1 MIVRRIRNDEL
12 THYGV
17 KGMKWRNHRRNQ
29 HSIPDDGAEISGDK
43 RSHVH
48 LSDKQK
54 ELTKKAN
61 ESRRNVKSLN
71 KARTIADYKAN
82 EVKDK
87 LSGKN
92 DRAESMKKDV
102 QERVDRYLTKG
113 EKSDRH
119 RINSKRKNRENT
131 GKKQINDLK
140 DKREKDKRNIMWNL
154 QKSYNR
160 SVKSDRKKKH
170 K

>member
-1 MIVRRIRNDEL
+1 MVVRRIKNDEL

-17 KGMKWRNHRRNQ
+17 KGMKWKNHRAAQ
-29 HSIPDDGAEISGDK
+29 HPILSGDGDISGDK

-61 ESRRNVKSLN
+61 ESRRKVKELHR
-71 KARTIADYKAN
+71 AQTIASYKAN
-82 EVKDK
+82 EVKNNMT
-87 LSGKN
+87 KN

-119 RINSKRKNRENT
+119 KLNSKRKNRENRT
-131 GKKQINDLK
+131 QRNSTDAESKQFSRAIKAVRRYDKK
-140 DKREKDKRNIMWNL
+140 
-154 QKSYNR
+154 
-160 SVKSDRKKKH
+160 RKGR
-170 K
+170 